1 MFIRNGKPFMRGLLL
16 MGSFIV
22 VFVLFFMPIFPG
34 QEGGDKTN
42 GLDYADHLFNTL
54 SKGSSNF
61 FDPSGQD
68 SKSVDYAV
76 AGTKGVTVDVEV
88 PFKKTEDTYLAEG
101 GARSFPVLESAVTL
115 LGDRGFE
122 ASSTG
127 SALKIKGD
135 LHTFLSAVLEDSQST
150 YNNNFDEVA
159 ARRGGMDGAQVM
171 KTYWHLLE
179 NMIKP
184 MQRAGQVSE
193 ATVVNTVKGKAVEA
207 SYNFYGITPLRV
219 VDNIPLVAGFLIFY
233 VIYTMWYGFAI
244 FELFEGIGL
253 TMKKSAKSE
262 V

>member
-1 MFIRNGKPFMRGLLL
+1 MLIRNGKAFTRGLLL
-16 MGSFIV
+16 MASFIV

-34 QEGGDKTN
+34 QEGGAKTN
-42 GLDYADHLFNTL
+42 GLVYADHLFNTL

-61 FDPSGQD
+61 FDPSKQNP
-68 SKSVDYAV
+68 KSVDHAV
-76 AGTKGVTVDVEV
+76 ARLQGVAVDVEV
-88 PFKKTEDTYLAEG
+88 PFKKTEDSYAADG
-101 GARSFPVLESAVTL
+101 GMKSFNVVDSAVTVL
-115 LGDRGFE
+115 SSYGFE
-122 ASSTG
+122 ASASG
-127 SALKIKGD
+127 SSVTMKGD
-135 LHTFLSAVLEDSQST
+135 LHAFLAGVLEDSLST
-150 YNNNFDEVA
+150 YNNNFGEVA
-159 ARRGGMDGAQVM
+159 RRRGGMDGAQVM

-184 MQRAGQVSE
+184 MQRVGQVNE

-219 VDNIPLVAGFLIFY
+219 VDNIPLVSGFLIFY

-253 TMKKSAKSE
+253 TMKKSVKSE

>member
-1 MFIRNGKPFMRGLLL
+1 MLIRNGKAFTRGLLL
-16 MGSFIV
+16 MSSFIV
-22 VFVLFFMPIFPG
+22 VFVLFFMPVFPG
-34 QEGGDKTN
+34 QEGGEKTN
-42 GLDYADHLFNTL
+42 GLVYADHLFNTL

-61 FDPSGQD
+61 FDTSKQD
-68 SKSVDYAV
+68 PKSVDYAV
-76 AGTKGVTVDVEV
+76 AALQGTTVDLDV
-88 PFKKTEDTYLAEG
+88 PFKKAEDSYPEG
-101 GARSFPVLESAVTL
+101 DGMKSFNVLDSAVTL
-115 LGDRGFE
+115 LAAQGFE

-127 SALKIKGD
+127 SGIKMKGD
-135 LHTFLSAVLEDSQST
+135 LHAFLSAVLEDSLST
-150 YNNNFDEVA
+150 YHNNFGEVA
-159 ARRGGMDGAQVM
+159 GRRGGMDGAQVM
-171 KTYWHLLE
+171 KTYWHLLDS
-179 NMIKP
+179 MIKP

-193 ATVVNTVKGKAVEA
+193 ATVVNSVKGKAVEA